1 MRVGSRRIDM
11 NMNQSLEELINC
23 SHTPRCLRRAGID
36 TVEQLSHLTE
46 DDLLK
51 IKGIG
56 KVISRDIRTKLQDW
70 KGNAAL
76 NAAEQ
81 IP

>member
-1 MRVGSRRIDM
+1 M

-56 KVISRDIRTKLQDW
+56 KVISRDV
-70 KGNAAL
+70 
-76 NAAEQ
+76 
-81 IP
+81 